1 MSSVPNQTSAALD
14 DGRNAVLARNWWM
27 VALRGVLAIV
37 FGLLTFVLPVVALQT
52 WVLLFAAYMIVDG
65 VFGIASG
72 VRAATRHERW
82 GWLIFEGVTS
92 VGAGI
97 VALLWPVITVV
108 VFVYLLAIW
117 SGVSGVMMAIAAFRL
132 KIDHG
137 RWLLALAG
145 VFSILWGLLL
155 LFAPIAG
162 ALALV
167 LYLGAYALVFG
178 VMLLVLSWRLRQRSP
193 VGAGTGTPMTG
204 AGPGTPA
211 AA

>member
-1 MSSVPNQTSAALD
+1 MSSVAPQTTTSLEE
-14 DGRNAVLARNWWM
+14 GRNAMLARNWWM
-27 VALRGVLAIV
+27 VGLRGVLAIV

-82 GWLIFEGVTS
+82 GWLIFEGITS

-97 VALLWPVITVV
+97 VALIWPIVTVV

-117 SGVSGVMMAIAAFRL
+117 SGVSGVMMTIAAFRL
-132 KIDHG
+132 KVDHG

-145 VFSILWGLLL
+145 VFSVLWGLLL

-193 VGAGTGTPMTG
+193 SSAGEGTPTTG
-204 AGPGTPA
+204 QGPGAPA